1 MKSQPVIP
9 GTKKKTKQSKKNHPK
24 NQQSPPPPSE
34 KNQSTKQNGTE
45 FPSFQFQ
52 VDHQHGEAVEVTEG
66 AEEDLVLGGM
76 VQ

>member
-1 MKSQPVIP
+1 MHSLPALLKSLPVTP
-9 GTKKKTKQSKKNHPK
+9 GIRKQTKKNKH
-24 NQQSPPPPSE
+24 PPPPSE
-34 KNQSTKQNGTE
+34 KSQSTKQNQME

-52 VDHQHGEAVEVTEG
+52 VHLQHGEAVEVTEG

>member
-9 GTKKKTKQSKKNHPK
+9 GTKKKPKQSKKKSPK
-24 NQQSPPPPSE
+24 KPTITTTTLKE
-34 KNQSTKQNGTE
+34 KTIHKTNGTE